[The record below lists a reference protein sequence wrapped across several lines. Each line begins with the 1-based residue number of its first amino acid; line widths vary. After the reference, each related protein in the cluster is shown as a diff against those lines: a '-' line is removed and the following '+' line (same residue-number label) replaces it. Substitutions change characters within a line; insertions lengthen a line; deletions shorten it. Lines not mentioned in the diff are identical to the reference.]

1 MKRVI
6 IIGGGYG
13 GLRAVEKLSKNKDLK
28 IYLIDKNRFHY
39 FQTEAYKFLSGRQN
53 VKDTTSDLKNFS
65 KHFCNVEF
73 IQDKA
78 ISINNNQI
86 ICKNGEYNFDYL
98 ILAVGAKDFIPS
110 VFKEY
115 SYKIKDLKSAFEFK
129 KEYLQMIYEDVSKD
143 KNFKVV
149 IGGAGQSGVE
159 LAGELMCIAKECERK
174 AHQESKIEVVL
185 IEAQETILP
194 GANNYM
200 KENVCKRLKR
210 LGVEVLT
217 NSFIKD
223 ITKNSIILEKQ
234 EIKYDLFIFLGGIEP
249 TNFIKNLPY
258 QKDKRGFLIVDNHLK
273 VDNNIFAI
281 GDCAIIKD
289 IKGNTLAPTAQ
300 IAEQTAEYVT
310 KVICGKI
317 DKEFNGKLYGTF
329 AEIGKKY
336 AVGHLFHKIY
346 LKGYLAYLIKNIIT
360 KLYAY
365 GIKIKAN
372 SGYKRNI

>member
-1 MKRVI
+1 V
-6 IIGGGYG
+6 
-13 GLRAVEKLSKNKDLK
+13 LLSLK
-28 IYLIDKNRFHY
+28 I
-39 FQTEAYKFLSGRQN
+39 
-53 VKDTTSDLKNFS
+53 
-65 KHFCNVEF
+65 
-73 IQDKA
+73 
-78 ISINNNQI
+78 
-86 ICKNGEYNFDYL
+86 
-98 ILAVGAKDFIPS
+98 
-110 VFKEY
+110 
-115 SYKIKDLKSAFEFK
+115 
-129 KEYLQMIYEDVSKD
+129 
-143 KNFKVV
+143 V

-223 ITKNSIILEKQ
+223 ITKNSIILE
-234 EIKYDLFIFLGGIEP
+234 
-249 TNFIKNLPY
+249 
-258 QKDKRGFLIVDNHLK
+258 DNHLK